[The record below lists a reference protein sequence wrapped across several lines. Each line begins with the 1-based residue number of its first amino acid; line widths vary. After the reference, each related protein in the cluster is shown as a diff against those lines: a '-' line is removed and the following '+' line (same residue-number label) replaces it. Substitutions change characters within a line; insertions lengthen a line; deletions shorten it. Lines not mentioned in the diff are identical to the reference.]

1 MNPRDSNR
9 DEYPPYEKRRRYETE
24 AGAPT
29 RAIEGSRSENIVVLD
44 SDGEQQEY
52 SGSRSK
58 HKGTRRRSRSRLR
71 DRSTARYRSR
81 SRERHRGSRYH
92 SKVRDRDRDRGRKR
106 DRSRRRRRD
115 YDFGDSDSD
124 SDSDDGHYRTRDY
137 DRDILF
143 TSEED
148 LDATDEDK
156 QDQIM
161 DRRKNIRARSRSQGR
176 VQSRQIISMGPP
188 LTHPLPHTNRK
199 TLKRMQEEQEAFAQQ
214 IVERDGIAIW
224 RAWCLDQKFE
234 DGDWI
239 TPDKLTAYVDCEITS
254 RERSLIPTQSVVGS
268 FVRPVLRL
276 WGDQTAGNFSGGSS
290 HSGVSRLQ
298 EFSEQMR
305 ALAKSSSIDLSAPS
319 SSPSAASDSITGLDR
334 MELVISDLKRA
345 QQEAKAKGLTG
356 MLVDPLLVGLLKDQI
371 HFIQALVA
379 PASPASSGSRP
390 AIPAIAASPSHH
402 HMSPSPVTARTI
414 ARPIAR
420 PTARSNSHPSQK
432 NKPARFQADKIEVP
446 RWYGKER
453 ISKLKPGRVYPMN
466 PNVKT
471 VQDVLVEWLEGFDGA
486 PSIQELNNKYRAQW
500 RGTDPSEQKLLL
512 ARSCIVREFKRLVL
526 EEGKTEKEALEQ
538 MERDASGIKLRTYA
552 DKIRMMSTERKQSQ
566 ELADASRGSAAL
578 STVAAGPPR
587 GGKKNYELD
596 ESDESDGGSLS
607 ESSGAEES
615 DKSFKES
622 SIADSTSGKVARRN
636 TAKATPRNAPHSTTT
651 TKSESQVFPF
661 PVNDLEKVSDIWQE
675 WHKGWNGGP
684 SLKQLIEQHGRAFYR
699 NPFTRYRHM
708 FYAKQ
713 KIVRMLDELI
723 ADGILTEQDAIDK
736 MEYYRDGRR
745 PQTLA
750 AALDN
755 IDWTEPLPPDYRP
768 HPTLQQQID
777 TKEETQQQQQP
788 QQQQPQ
794 QKHETTETQQQ
805 GFQQHLK
812 DDSHHDGLSF
822 HGFDDKHVIHPAITD
837 MARTEIRSEIDP
849 SAEGTALDVASVSTR
864 SFEQLDTFSDTIRSF
879 EQDSHMS
886 PSTSDPRTTIKPD
899 L

>member
-1 MNPRDSNR
+1 
-9 DEYPPYEKRRRYETE
+9 
-24 AGAPT
+24 
-29 RAIEGSRSENIVVLD
+29 
-44 SDGEQQEY
+44 
-52 SGSRSK
+52 
-58 HKGTRRRSRSRLR
+58 
-71 DRSTARYRSR
+71 
-81 SRERHRGSRYH
+81 
-92 SKVRDRDRDRGRKR
+92 
-106 DRSRRRRRD
+106 
-115 YDFGDSDSD
+115 
-124 SDSDDGHYRTRDY
+124 
-137 DRDILF
+137 
-143 TSEED
+143 
-148 LDATDEDK
+148 
-156 QDQIM
+156 
-161 DRRKNIRARSRSQGR
+161 
-176 VQSRQIISMGPP
+176 
-188 LTHPLPHTNRK
+188 
-199 TLKRMQEEQEAFAQQ
+199 
-214 IVERDGIAIW
+214 
-224 RAWCLDQKFE
+224 
-234 DGDWI
+234 
-239 TPDKLTAYVDCEITS
+239 
-254 RERSLIPTQSVVGS
+254 
-268 FVRPVLRL
+268 
-276 WGDQTAGNFSGGSS
+276 
-290 HSGVSRLQ
+290 
-298 EFSEQMR
+298 MR

-334 MELVISDLKRA
+334 MESVISDLKRA
-345 QQEAKAKGLTG
+345 QQEAKSKGLTG

-379 PASPASSGSRP
+379 PASPAPSGSRP

-402 HMSPSPVTARTI
+402 HMSPSPITARTI

-432 NKPARFQADKIEVP
+432 NKPVRFQADKIEVP

-466 PNVKT
+466 SNVKS

-566 ELADASRGSAAL
+566 ELAEASRGSAAPN
-578 STVAAGPPR
+578 TVAAGPPR
-587 GGKKNYELD
+587 RGNKTYELD
-596 ESDESDGGSLS
+596 ESDESDEDSLS

-615 DKSFKES
+615 DKSFEES
-622 SIADSTSGKVARRN
+622 SIADSTSGKVTRRN
-636 TAKATPRNAPHSTTT
+636 TTQATPRNAPHSTMT
-651 TKSESQVFPF
+651 TKTESQVFPF

-675 WHKGWNGGP
+675 WHKGWNGDP
-684 SLKQLIEQHGRAFYR
+684 SLERLIEQHGRAFYR

-723 ADGILTEQDAIDK
+723 ADGILTEQEAIDK

-755 IDWTEPLPPDYRP
+755 IDWTEPLPPYYRP
-768 HPTLQQQID
+768 HPTLQRQID

-788 QQQQPQ
+788 QQ
-794 QKHETTETQQQ
+794 KHETTEDQQQ
-805 GFQQHLK
+805 GFQKHLK
-812 DDSHHDGLSF
+812 DDSHHGGLSF
-822 HGFDDKHVIHPAITD
+822 HGFDDKHDNHPAFTD
-837 MARTEIRSEIDP
+837 MARTEIRSEMD
-849 SAEGTALDVASVSTR
+849 SRAEGTALDAASVSTR

-879 EQDSHMS
+879 EQDSLMS
-886 PSTSDPRTTIKPD
+886 PSTSDPRTAIKPG